1 MHKHG
6 QRKQIENL
14 KLRIVTCVILERNE
28 NNEVVF
34 EDSFN
39 KLKIRSLKSILIQDI
54 FHNWTVVIYLDK
66 SVPIYIFDL

>member
-39 KLKIRSLKSILIQDI
+39 KRVTLNSKYTVLNPYLSKTFSIIGQ
-54 FHNWTVVIYLDK
+54 
-66 SVPIYIFDL
+66 S